1 LDFYSYEFLYYW
13 LENINSKGN
22 WNVIPMTVNMFM
34 ISCVPDGT
42 REATRSGQQLGVAGR
57 SQAHGR
63 CSTP

>member
-1 LDFYSYEFLYYW
+1 
-13 LENINSKGN
+13 
-22 WNVIPMTVNMFM
+22 VIPMTVNMFM

-42 REATRSGQQLGVAGR
+42 REATRSGQQLGVVGR